1 MLLEIN
7 YSKGLQHYE
16 TLREMD
22 SADGSL
28 AKLREIRTPGFF
40 EESDPLVLFIPDAE
54 ATCLAELGRTL
65 IFAVEVLAVLPA
77 PFSGYCE

>member
-1 MLLEIN
+1 MN

-22 SADGSL
+22 STEPLLSSGNPE
-28 AKLREIRTPGFF
+28 RHFF
-40 EESDPLVLFIPDAE
+40 EQSDPLILFISDAE
-54 ATCLAELGRTL
+54 ATCLAELGRTQ
-65 IFAVEVLAVLPA
+65 IFAVEVLALLPA